1 MAPFVL
7 DIQTRLSVEIISLNM
22 DKAPFE
28 LRGLLSTCRTLA
40 QHSAAGNKITRLGVP

>member
-22 DKAPFE
+22 DRAPFE
-28 LRGLLSTCRTLA
+28 LPGLLSTFRTLA
-40 QHSAAGNKITRLGVP
+40 QHSAAGSKITRLGVV

>member
-7 DIQTRLSVEIISLNM
+7 DIQTRLSVKIISLNM
-22 DKAPFE
+22 DRAPLE

-40 QHSAAGNKITRLGVP
+40 EHSAEGSKITRLGLA